1 MRVFVCKGG
10 MMAHRAE
17 GVCSIGQCSVRGW
30 MPDVDHVEAVGSYG
44 YVAIEP
50 GTMKPIAVLN
60 HVMQGY
66 QQTMITWAA
75 EKTGRV
81 SAHFTIGRDGRI
93 VQHVGIFD
101 PAWHAG
107 RVEAPTW
114 PHYQGTNPNFYT
126 VGVEHEGF
134 SAVPMYTYDDIYDE
148 YNPWPTAM
156 TDASIRVHQWIVEQT
171 GIVPSVETI
180 IGHNETATRS
190 RADDPGEMWPRY
202 RIIEALLEAAVAPVF
217 NAAEVTWQMRSALKA
232 LDGAKVENEEIRKH
246 ITIALGDVETAEAAI
261 RGAASGLGLSLED

>member
-1 MRVFVCKGG
+1 
-10 MMAHRAE
+10 MAHRAE

-44 YVAIEP
+44 YSVVAA
-50 GTMKPIAVLN
+50 GSMKPIAVIN

-66 QQTMITWAA
+66 QETMIRWAA

-107 RVEAPTW
+107 RVESPTW
-114 PHYQGTNPNFYT
+114 PLYKRTSNPNYYT
-126 VGVEHEGF
+126 IGVEHEGF
-134 SAVPMYTYDDIYDE
+134 SAVPMYRYDYVYDE
-148 YNPWPTAM
+148 DHRWPEPMAE
-156 TDASIRVHQWIVEQT
+156 ASISVHRWIVDQT

-202 RIIEALLEAAVAPVF
+202 RTIEALLQQPAEPSF
-217 NAAEVTWQMRSALKA
+217 HTGEVTWQLNSALAA
-232 LDGAKVENEEIRKH
+232 LDGAKIVIEQAVKEARD
-246 ITIALGDVETAEAAI
+246 DVETAEAAI